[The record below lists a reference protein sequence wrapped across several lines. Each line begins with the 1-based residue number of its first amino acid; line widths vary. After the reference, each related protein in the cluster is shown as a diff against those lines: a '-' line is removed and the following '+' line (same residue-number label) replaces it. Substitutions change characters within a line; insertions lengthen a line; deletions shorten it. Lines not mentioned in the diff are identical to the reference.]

1 MKIIDICLFNW
12 KTEFPTVHQ
21 ENQFLKTAKYANGI
35 LSSVDYPLREPPTGL
50 LILAAILEERG
61 YSVEIID
68 CTILQSPIG
77 FVLDVA
83 HKYRMIGFTALTN
96 TVEQVLDLAHHIKQ
110 KHPEIFMIMGGP
122 HVSFEY
128 ENILP
133 AYPDIDAICIGE
145 ADLTFPWMLD
155 QLLHKPAID
164 FVYDGDSDTLP
175 QFANAPG
182 KVVQMFRTLEQSN
195 KLPKGIAF
203 YTENQVFNTGFPDPV
218 DLAPL
223 PLPARHLI
231 SRVYSVADIIIN
243 RGCPNECSFCSRTK
257 LFPTV
262 RLRPLEQI
270 LAEVDFVSSMANYR
284 FVNFYDNINI
294 NHQYFTQFLDA
305 LIVREFPLPWGA
317 ELRADVLTEEETV
330 KLYQANCKLVA
341 TGVESA
347 SPEVLKR
354 NFKFQNPEKV
364 ARGIRRLKKAGIAVQ
379 AYFVIGLPGDTEEL
393 FQGTLT
399 YLEAL
404 PLEQG
409 VDHVDFF
416 IITPYPG
423 SDIAMHPEKY
433 GVRILS
439 EDFSCFDCREI
450 LMETET
456 LTSEQMQNMREQAE
470 KLKKRLGF

>member
-1 MKIIDICLFNW
+1 MCLINW

-21 ENQFLKTAKYANGI
+21 EQQFIKTARYLDGI
-35 LSSVDYPLREPPTGL
+35 LSEVDYPLREPPTGL

-68 CTILQSPIG
+68 CTILQHPIE
-77 FVLDVA
+77 FVLEAA
-83 HKYRMIGFTALTN
+83 HKYRMMGFTALTN
-96 TVEQVLDLAHHIKQ
+96 TVEKVLDLAHLIKQ
-110 KHPEIFMIMGGP
+110 SHPDIFMIMGGP

-133 AYPDIDAICIGE
+133 VYPDIDAICIGE
-145 ADLTFPWMLD
+145 ADITFPWMIN

-175 QFANAPG
+175 EFANTPG
-182 KVVQMFRTLEQSN
+182 KVAEKFHTLKKN
-195 KLPKGIAF
+195 NTLPKGVAF
-203 YTENQVFNTGFPDPV
+203 YTEGQLESTGFPDPV
-218 DLAPL
+218 DLTPL

-270 LAEVDFVSSMANYR
+270 LAEVDFVRNMANYR

-294 NHQYFTQFLDA
+294 NHGYFGQFLDA
-305 LIVREFPLPWGA
+305 LIERQFLLPWGA
-317 ELRADVLTEEETV
+317 ELRADVLTEEETH
-330 KLYQANCKLVA
+330 KLFLANCKLVA

-347 SPEVLKR
+347 SPDVLRR
-354 NFKFQNPEKV
+354 NFKFQNPENV
-364 ARGIRRLKKAGIAVQ
+364 ARGIGRLKRAGIAVQ

-393 FQGTLT
+393 FQKTLA
-399 YLEAL
+399 YLQAL
-404 PLEQG
+404 PLERG

-423 SDIAMHPEKY
+423 SDIAMHPDKY
-433 GVRILS
+433 GIRFL
-439 EDFSCFDCREI
+439 EGDFSCFDCRKI

-456 LTSEQMQNMREQAE
+456 LTSEQMQNMQKQAQ
-470 KLKKRLGF
+470 KLKKQLGI